1 MLAISAHPDLNMTNY
16 CGFNKQ
22 FSIIS
27 YYNELIVPAY
37 CIYKNEYMILANC
50 MICIILE
57 LYISD
62 IWTHILSWGWTQS
75 PLKTDHSKL

>member
-1 MLAISAHPDLNMTNY
+1 
-16 CGFNKQ
+16 
-22 FSIIS
+22 
-27 YYNELIVPAY
+27 
-37 CIYKNEYMILANC
+37 

-57 LYISD
+57 LDISD